1 MSQNDSSKF
10 SSFLVLFLMFD
21 LAGLI
26 AVILLF
32 TLYCN
37 KARKLEKLSQSER
50 GGTTPNSSNYVS
62 ESGTAVVEI
71 SDRRNIEDKLQ
82 VGYPTAPPPMRFG
95 GGGEEEKLVFLQ
107 GSKMALFGLNELLK
121 ASAEG
126 MGKGSIGNTYK
137 AKMMEGKIIVV
148 AKRLRDLRPL
158 SMEDLRKQLLFLGGL
173 RHPNL
178 LTPLAYYVSRD
189 EKLLVSMFVENGSL
203 FDRIHGRRGSNDR
216 IPFRWSARLA
226 VARGVA
232 RGLAHLHRNTT
243 IGIPHGN
250 LKSSNVL
257 LDQNDEPLVAD
268 YGFIPL
274 IAVPIAVQRMVCYR
288 SPEYHSH
295 KKVSIKTDVWSYGCL
310 LLEILTGRVSTY
322 SASTEITG
330 SGVNL
335 CSWVNRAVRE
345 EWTCEVLDV
354 EIGAQR
360 SGIPGML
367 KLLQLAMRC
376 CDKSPEKRPEI
387 DEVVREVE
395 GVKVVMESEDEED
408 LSMDQSLED
417 ESF

>member
-37 KARKLEKLSQSER
+37 KAKKLEKLSQSER

-107 GSKMALFGLNELLK
+107 GSETALFGLNELLK

-126 MGKGSIGNTYK
+126 MGKGNIGNTYK
-137 AKMMEGKIIVV
+137 AKMMEGKIVVV

-158 SMEDLRKQLLFLGGL
+158 SMEDLKKQLLFLGGL

-189 EKLLVSMFVENGSL
+189 EKLLVSMFQDRFSVTVRLRSETSRLGSAKKPSKIGSFAGPM
-203 FDRIHGRRGSNDR
+203 FDRISVSVHKTLPTDEGSGRRPSVRTKSRSMKQKTTVGEMENKTNGR
-216 IPFRWSARLA
+216 RKKRL
-226 VARGVA
+226 
-232 RGLAHLHRNTT
+232 T
-243 IGIPHGN
+243 
-250 LKSSNVL
+250 
-257 LDQNDEPLVAD
+257 
-268 YGFIPL
+268 
-274 IAVPIAVQRMVCYR
+274 
-288 SPEYHSH
+288 
-295 KKVSIKTDVWSYGCL
+295 
-310 LLEILTGRVSTY
+310 
-322 SASTEITG
+322 
-330 SGVNL
+330 
-335 CSWVNRAVRE
+335 
-345 EWTCEVLDV
+345 
-354 EIGAQR
+354 
-360 SGIPGML
+360 
-367 KLLQLAMRC
+367 
-376 CDKSPEKRPEI
+376 
-387 DEVVREVE
+387 VV
-395 GVKVVMESEDEED
+395 
-408 LSMDQSLED
+408 
-417 ESF
+417 